1 MRHTVTWLSPHPG
14 ETIAYSGHCEQDQH
28 GRPIAAHFN
37 WSPQHLP
44 EAADRWSTH
53 YLVRVAMHELTHALV
68 FSAPLLDHFPGVGG
82 SHCPLVT
89 TPASRWRVTTPR
101 THVTPPL
108 TCQAPSRPWPPRAA
122 ERPWRYARRT
132 CSEPRARTSAARD
145 CKVRIKTCG
154 CRIAAWPATLCI
166 VQAATLR
173 VQAATLRVQAATH
186 ASRLQACVRPG
197 AQLEDG
203 GVAGTAGCHWEMR
216 WFRDEYMTGSAS
228 PSDRARS
235 PQYIPTR
242 PSPHDPSMT
251 PSPLLCTW

>member
-108 TCQAPSRPWPPRAA
+108 PGAITTVATPSGGEALAIRTPHVLRAA
-122 ERPWRYARRT
+122 RAHFGCPRLQGAHQNMWLQDCGVACNPVHRTGCNPTRTGCNPTRP
-132 CSEPRARTSAARD
+132 
-145 CKVRIKTCG
+145 G
-154 CRIAAWPATLCI
+154 CNPC
-166 VQAATLR
+166 VQAASLC
-173 VQAATLRVQAATH
+173 
-186 ASRLQACVRPG
+186 ASRCAARG
-197 AQLEDG
+197 RRRG
-203 GVAGTAGCHWEMR
+203 GHRGL
-216 WFRDEYMTGSAS
+216 
-228 PSDRARS
+228 
-235 PQYIPTR
+235 
-242 PSPHDPSMT
+242 
-251 PSPLLCTW
+251 PLGDAMVQR